1 MAGGTECLH
10 EEKRGWMNLAAKPG
24 RSPLRFWNPIPPNG
38 GALRLAE
45 GGRELSFFAM
55 NPPARPSFLP
65 AYGQRV
71 FVSDHDASTP
81 EARKRLYRESIYRHW
96 SLWREFYGNVH
107 RVADGVYRSGQ
118 LTPPQ
123 LRRVFKRHGIRTVIN
138 LRGPVRKCRLL
149 ALEVH
154 LCAEQGVELIHFGLD
169 SRGVPRP
176 QAVRAA
182 HQLLKTVQGP
192 LLIHCKSG
200 ADRAGLMSAL
210 VLHWREGL
218 PLDRAARQLRF
229 WPFLHFKLGR
239 TGLIDHY
246 FVQAER
252 YLRAHPEHDL
262 LYWTENIM
270 DREALE
276 ASFSS
281 RMVFDLLVDRLLRRE

>member
-1 MAGGTECLH
+1 VLE
-10 EEKRGWMNLAAKPG
+10 AAIKET
-24 RSPLRFWNPIPPNG
+24 SAA
-38 GALRLAE
+38 ALRLAAS
-45 GGRELSFFAM
+45 GRELSVVAM
-55 NPPARPSFLP
+55 NPPVRPSSLP
-65 AYGQRV
+65 ASGRGV
-71 FVSDHDASTP
+71 LVSDHDASTP
-81 EARKRLYRESIYRHW
+81 EARRRLYWESTYRHW

-123 LRRVFKRHGIRTVIN
+123 LRRMFARHGIRTVIN

-176 QAVRAA
+176 EAVRAA
-182 HQLLKTVQGP
+182 HDLLSAAKGP

-210 VLHWREGL
+210 VLHWRQGM
-218 PLDRAARQLRF
+218 PLERAARQLRF

-246 FVQAER
+246 FVQAR
-252 YLRAHPEHDL
+252 DYLRAHPEHDL
-262 LYWTENIM
+262 LYWTENVM
-270 DREALE
+270 NRDALE

-281 RMVFDLLVDRLLRRE
+281 RVVFDLLVDRLLRRE